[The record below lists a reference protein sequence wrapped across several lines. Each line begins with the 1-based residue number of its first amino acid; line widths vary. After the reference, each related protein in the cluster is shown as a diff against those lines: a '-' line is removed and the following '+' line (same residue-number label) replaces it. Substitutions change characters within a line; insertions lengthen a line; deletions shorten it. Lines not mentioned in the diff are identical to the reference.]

1 MCGVILNDFLI
12 FSQQS
17 NAIKTYKY
25 NAFTFLPMNLFE
37 QFKRAANFYF
47 LVLLI
52 LQVMPFD
59 TLKSVLNYGDSIT
72 FKLRTHIMRLIWKVL
87 MLTSAF
93 CTQGNVL
100 HTHDWPARYLKVPCY
115 ANMTVK
121 IGFPATN
128 QVKLV
133 TL

>member
-1 MCGVILNDFLI
+1 MSHFEAWLESEAKGNLSTFLRDKWRFCVTVGYKTSRFRRCVYIVINVWRDLEWLSSF
-12 FSQQS
+12 FQQS

-59 TLKSVLNYGDSIT
+59 ILKSVLNYGDSIT
-72 FKLRTHIMRLIWKVL
+72 FRL
-87 MLTSAF
+87 
-93 CTQGNVL
+93 
-100 HTHDWPARYLKVPCY
+100 
-115 ANMTVK
+115 
-121 IGFPATN
+121 
-128 QVKLV
+128 
-133 TL
+133 